1 MTERTKDTTTG
12 HTRVSDEARGA
23 LITAV
28 GIILGFALTA
38 AATWAGGPEGWRPA
52 DRGPGL
58 ALGAGVLLLVA
69 AMYRALL
76 PLQQEESWY
85 RTTIWIFL
93 VGIAVTFAGV
103 AWSAAQPG

>member
-1 MTERTKDTTTG
+1 
-12 HTRVSDEARGA
+12 
-23 LITAV
+23 
-28 GIILGFALTA
+28 
-38 AATWAGGPEGWRPA
+38 
-52 DRGPGL
+52 
-58 ALGAGVLLLVA
+58 
-69 AMYRALL
+69 MYRALL